1 MSESRRGMGELEAQV
16 MAVLWDLDRPATPR
30 EVLERLP
37 ARPPVGYSSVMTVM
51 RRLWKK
57 DMLSRNRLGKAYSY
71 RPVQT
76 REQLT
81 AERMVALLERSQD
94 TEAALTHFV
103 GGLPDQRRRDL
114 WRLLK
119 RRDS

>member
-1 MSESRRGMGELEAQV
+1 
-16 MAVLWDLDRPATPR
+16 MAVLWDLGRPATPR

-57 DMLSRNRLGKAYSY
+57 DMLARNRLGKAFSY

-81 AERMVALLERSQD
+81 AERMVALLESSQD
-94 TEAALTHFV
+94 AEAALTHFL

-114 WRLLK
+114 RRLLT